1 MKQQGIIQFYI
12 RSKGYGYIRVDTS
25 HEEFHFR
32 ERHLLSAIEDGDAV
46 EFEIGEDSGGFFAKA
61 IQKIG

>member
-1 MKQQGIIQFYI
+1 MQRKGIIQFYI
-12 RSKGYGYIRVDTS
+12 RNKGYGYIRVDAT

-32 ERHLLSAIEDGDAV
+32 ERHLLSAIEDGDTVA
-46 EFEIGEDSGGFFAKA
+46 FEIGEDAGGFFAKD